1 MNVRAALTGQK
12 DNDKRP
18 LYFGGLLFLKHRQ
31 YGSILGG
38 LMFIKIFEYAG
49 PY

>member
-31 YGSILGG
+31 YGSI
-38 LMFIKIFEYAG
+38 
-49 PY
+49 